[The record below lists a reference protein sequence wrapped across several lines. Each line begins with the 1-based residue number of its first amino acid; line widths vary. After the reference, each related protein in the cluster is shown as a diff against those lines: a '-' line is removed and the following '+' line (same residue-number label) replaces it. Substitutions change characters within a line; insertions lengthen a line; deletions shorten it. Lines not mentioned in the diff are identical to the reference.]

1 MRNLL
6 LILSVVIPGFVISC
20 EKDVTKLY
28 TTDLVG
34 EWQIEDIEWYQIVDG
49 ESVEV
54 EPEGMTTIQLN
65 PKHKLIITQDKI
77 AYVINSIRLYHAQY
91 ALINGVIYANNL
103 SDYYILE
110 YSKSGMTLK
119 LQDHP
124 TSSEYYILRYRRL
137 SSKVY

>member
-1 MRNLL
+1 M
-6 LILSVVIPGFVISC
+6 SC

-28 TTDLVG
+28 TTHLVG
-34 EWQIEDIEWYQIVDG
+34 EWQVEDIEWYRIVDG
-49 ESVEV
+49 KSIQV